1 MWSPASSTCVE
12 AAARLPDEADEP
24 EALQDTGTPTEGDD
38 NDTDEADLD
47 AVPDEAE
54 A

>member
-1 MWSPASSTCVE
+1 VVTGKLGVRE

-24 EALQDTGTPTEGDD
+24 KVLQDTGTPTESD
-38 NDTDEADLD
+38 NDTDKADLD